1 MPAVT
6 HIYDDQPPILTV
18 SDYLPG
24 NDRSGVRMALSTSRD
39 GSHLMINYAKGYE
52 ITGREVRDA
61 EEFANEARR
70 YADALAVYAAIQS
83 PMDAYVPSSDSSVGP
98 RP

>member
-1 MPAVT
+1 MSAMT
-6 HIYDDQPPILTV
+6 HVYDDQPPIFTF

-24 NDRSGVRMALSTSRD
+24 NSRSGERIALSASQDGAHLSVTYPRD
-39 GSHLMINYAKGYE
+39 YE

-61 EEFANEARR
+61 EEFADQARR
-70 YADALAVYAAIQS
+70 YADALAAYAAIQS
-83 PMDAYVPSSDSSVGP
+83 PMDAYVPSSASSVGP